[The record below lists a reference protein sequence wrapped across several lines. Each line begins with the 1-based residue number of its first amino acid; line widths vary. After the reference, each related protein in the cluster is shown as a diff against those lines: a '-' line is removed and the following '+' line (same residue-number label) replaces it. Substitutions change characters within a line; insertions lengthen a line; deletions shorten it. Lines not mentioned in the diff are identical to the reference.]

1 MPDIEG
7 LGEFKGDVVH
17 ACEYKSGERF
27 KGKKVVVVGC
37 GNSGMELSLDL
48 FNHNASPSIVVRS
61 SVSPSLILLSYQVRN
76 RSSRTQIAYFT
87 LFHSNCLQVVLLF
100 SVFRIIL
107 RLVIKWGCFDFGLA
121 GSCVAKRSVWEVNVW
136 IGDFDAAMVAPLGGG
151 QNSIGAGVVGIGEH
165 REVWAEKA
173 FGRSSNVEEHKG

>member
-27 KGKKVVVVGC
+27 KGKKVLVVGC

-61 SVSPSLILLSYQVRN
+61 SVSPFLILLSYQVRN
-76 RSSRTQIAYFT
+76 ISSRTQIAYFT
-87 LFHSNCLQVVLLF
+87 LFH
-100 SVFRIIL
+100 
-107 RLVIKWGCFDFGLA
+107 
-121 GSCVAKRSVWEVNVW
+121 
-136 IGDFDAAMVAPLGGG
+136 
-151 QNSIGAGVVGIGEH
+151 
-165 REVWAEKA
+165 
-173 FGRSSNVEEHKG
+173 